1 MPILGAQGA
10 ASARAFGLTSGAK
23 KAKVDYLL
31 IGGGGGGGGQGAS
44 GGGAGGFRTSF
55 PGGTKLELLVG
66 KSYDVT
72 IGSGGNGWGNNYAA
86 QPSNIGGDSNI
97 SLSGATAIST
107 TGGGRGWPGAPAPT
121 IPPDT
126 LPSGMGGSGSG
137 EHRGNK
143 GDYTPA
149 EGNPGGPGSGF
160 SPNVNFIPRGPD
172 HGSGGGGFAN
182 AGAAGS
188 TNTGGTGGAGTTA
201 NITGTPFQASAGG
214 GGGGFP
220 APGPGGS
227 GGGGNGGNPN
237 SPGNPGNTFGSA
249 GGGGGGGITSQFQG
263 GGAGYN
269 GRVVIRT
276 PSEYTITATPPSN
289 PVGTDSGDNYVIF
302 NTTGTLN
309 IS

>member
-31 IGGGGGGGGQGAS
+31 IGGGGGGGGQGAA

-72 IGSGGNGWGNNYAA
+72 IGIGGNGWGVNYSAL
-86 QPSNIGGDSNI
+86 PSNSGGDSYI
-97 SLSGATAIST
+97 SLSGATAISS
-107 TGGGRGWPGAPAPT
+107 TGGGRGWPGEAPT

-137 EHRGNK
+137 SHRGNK

-160 SPNVNFIPRGPD
+160 SPNVNFVPSPG
-172 HGSGGGGFAN
+172 HGGGGGGFAN
-182 AGAAGS
+182 AGTTGGP
-188 TNTGGTGGAGTTA
+188 TFGGTGGAGTTA

-214 GGGGFP
+214 GAGGFP
-220 APGPGGS
+220 TPGPGGS
-227 GGGGNGGNPN
+227 GGGGDGGAPN
-237 SPGNPGNTFGSA
+237 SPGNPANTFGSA
-249 GGGGGGGITSQFQG
+249 GGGGGGGPASQYQG
-263 GGAGYN
+263 GGAGYI

-276 PSEYTITATPPSN
+276 PGDYTITATPPSN